1 MGADAIR
8 VGWGWGEAAGVALGR
23 VRSRLRARTAA
34 PRGRRGRRGGVPPAA
49 RRQHVLTTTPS
60 QRMLT
65 TMSAQD
71 AMKLAESVDSTDPA
85 VGLRAVASL
94 RTLVER
100 LEALHVAQAREQG
113 WSWQEIGGALGVSKQ
128 AVHRKHGGG
137 LLRGRRG

>member
-1 MGADAIR
+1 
-8 VGWGWGEAAGVALGR
+8 
-23 VRSRLRARTAA
+23 
-34 PRGRRGRRGGVPPAA
+34 
-49 RRQHVLTTTPS
+49 
-60 QRMLT
+60 MLT

-85 VGLRAVASL
+85 VGLKAVASL

-113 WSWQEIGGALGVSKQ
+113 WSWQEIGRALGVSKQ

-137 LLRGRRG
+137 LLERRGR

>member
-1 MGADAIR
+1 MARDGTR
-8 VGWGWGEAAGVALGR
+8 RAL
-23 VRSRLRARTAA
+23 RSRRRRPGA
-34 PRGRRGRRGGVPPAA
+34 PST
-49 RRQHVLTTTPS
+49 HVDKIAESTYVDD
-60 QRMLT
+60 
-65 TMSAQD
+65 MSARD

-100 LEALHVAQAREQG
+100 LEALHVAQAREQD

-137 LLRGRRG
+137 LLRGRRGS